1 MNRIH
6 SSTPLE
12 DALRAELQAAPSPAA
27 AASIDRRVSAALAQ
41 SSTASEGTT
50 RRLRQLTIA
59 PMVAVVAAL
68 VLGTVVAAAALV
80 LTAEDQRVFDL
91 IACMENRGW
100 EVANPNVEAGS
111 NHVVPGFSTIVDPS
125 QQQAFNADLEDCAT
139 EVGIPFER

>member
-12 DALRAELQAAPSPAA
+12 DALRAELHDSPSPAA

-50 RRLRQLTIA
+50 RRLRQLTMA
-59 PMVAVVAAL
+59 PMVALAAAF
-68 VLGTVVAAAALV
+68 VLGTVAAAALV

-91 IACMENRGW
+91 TACMENRGW

-111 NHVVPGFSTIVDPS
+111 NHVIPGFSTIVDPS

-139 EVGIPFER
+139 EVRIPLER

>member
-6 SSTPLE
+6 TSTTLE
-12 DALRAELQAAPSPAA
+12 DALRAELQDGPSPAA

-41 SSTASEGTT
+41 SSTASETT

-59 PMVAVVAAL
+59 PMAALVAAF

-80 LTAEDQRVFDL
+80 LTAEDQRVYDL
-91 IACMENRGW
+91 TGCMENRGW
-100 EVANPNVEAGS
+100 EVANPNVESGTG
-111 NHVVPGFSTIVDPS
+111 HVTPGFSTIVDPS
-125 QQQAFNADLEDCAT
+125 QQQAFNADFEECAT

>member
-6 SSTPLE
+6 SWTPLE
-12 DALRAELQAAPSPAA
+12 DALRAELQDGPSPAA

-41 SSTASEGTT
+41 SWTASETT
-50 RRLRQLTIA
+50 RRLRQLAIA
-59 PMVAVVAAL
+59 PMVALVAAF

-91 IACMENRGW
+91 TACMENRGW

-111 NHVVPGFSTIVDPS
+111 NHVIPGFSTIVDPS

-139 EVGIPFER
+139 GVGIPLER

>member
-1 MNRIH
+1 VNRIH

-41 SSTASEGTT
+41 SWTASETT
-50 RRLRQLTIA
+50 RRLRQLAIA
-59 PMVAVVAAL
+59 PMVALVAAF

-80 LTAEDQRVFDL
+80 LTAEDQRVYDL
-91 IACMENRGW
+91 TACMENRGW
-100 EVANPNVEAGS
+100 EVANPNVESGTG
-111 NHVVPGFSTIVDPS
+111 HVTPGFSTIVDPS
-125 QQQAFNADLEDCAT
+125 QQQAFNADFEDCAT